1 MLQIAT
7 QFFRQWRFTVS
18 EQKSQVVAF
27 GPGETQTL
35 RDREWQL
42 GGVTIWDVQH
52 YKYLGLLFEKG
63 GRWHCMQTS
72 NIDKAQHGYQQL
84 YQIGFGDA
92 RLQVGQLAFLWSLLA
107 RSKLIYGAEVW
118 LPNSETKIKELE
130 QIQAQAAKKAFG
142 KAAAATVIAEAALG
156 DLGWPS
162 VQSQILDSKLRFYG
176 YLSHLPK
183 LG

>member
-1 MLQIAT
+1 MLQTAT

-18 EQKSQVVAF
+18 ERKSQVVAF

-42 GGVTIWDVQH
+42 GGVKIRNVQH

-92 RLQVGQLAFLWSLLA
+92 GLQVDQSAFLWSLLA
-107 RSKLIYGAEVW
+107 RPKLIYGAEVW
-118 LPNSETKIKELE
+118 SPNSETKMKELE
-130 QIQAQAAKKAFG
+130 QNKRKLLKKPSAKLLPLQLLRKRPS
-142 KAAAATVIAEAALG
+142 AT
-156 DLGWPS
+156 
-162 VQSQILDSKLRFYG
+162 
-176 YLSHLPK
+176 
-183 LG
+183 